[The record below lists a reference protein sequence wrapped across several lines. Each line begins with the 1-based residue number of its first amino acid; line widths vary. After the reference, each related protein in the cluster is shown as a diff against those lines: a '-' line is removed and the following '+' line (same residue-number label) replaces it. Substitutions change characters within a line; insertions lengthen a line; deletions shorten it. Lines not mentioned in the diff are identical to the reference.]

1 MTHKT
6 HRTLRV
12 HDRRTHEL
20 IFKTRENSWF
30 GLYLNFFCDMSKC
43 LTFLD
48 FTISLSNMENV
59 DKSWSTA
66 ELYYNDFF
74 FENPTKH
81 GLVESINYFILF
93 HSLQFSFKT

>member
-30 GLYLNFFCDMSKC
+30 GLCLNFFCDIRKFLMV
-43 LTFLD
+43 LD
-48 FTISLSNMENV
+48 FTISLSNTENV
-59 DKSWSTA
+59 DKSWSTT
-66 ELYYNDFF
+66 EYYYNDFF
-74 FENPTKH
+74 FENQTKH
-81 GLVESINYFILF
+81 SVESINYFILF
-93 HSLQFSFKT
+93 HSLQFSFKI